1 MNFQEAREKA
11 EKLSPQKASLD
22 LFKFIRTIE
31 GELAQYNKANI
42 YLDSEDVEGKPIGF
56 YSRATEIITQGRK
69 KEGQPFNLYETG
81 EFLDNLFAKV
91 DRDSVFF
98 DTKDEKKPE
107 VLSHLLS
114 KDIFGLQDD
123 DLRKAL
129 DELVLPFFLEYFRKE
144 LF

>member
-1 MNFQEAREKA
+1 MNFREAKARA
-11 EKLSPQKASLD
+11 EKVSPQKTSLD

-42 YLDSEDVEGKPIGF
+42 YLDSEDVKGNPIGF
-56 YSRATEIITQGRK
+56 YSRATEMITGGRK

-81 EFLDNLFAKV
+81 DFLNNLFAKV
-91 DRDSVFF
+91 DRESIFF
-98 DTKDEKKPE
+98 DTTDNKKPE

-123 DLRKAL
+123 DLKKAI
-129 DELVLPFFLEYFRKE
+129 DELVLPFFLDYFKRE